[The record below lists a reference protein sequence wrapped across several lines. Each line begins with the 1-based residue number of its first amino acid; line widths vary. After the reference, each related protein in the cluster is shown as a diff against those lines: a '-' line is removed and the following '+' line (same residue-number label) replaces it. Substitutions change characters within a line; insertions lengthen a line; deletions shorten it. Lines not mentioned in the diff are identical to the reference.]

1 MPPKPRPIV
10 RKMSSASKDVGG
22 ASNTKDAP
30 TPSTSM
36 PPPPDP
42 VPPRGILEEEIT
54 ALSSC
59 LQNAVVKT
67 GQIYGFYT
75 DVKRLGIQ
83 KYAPHPPRSL
93 TASLGREVEKYD
105 QLCDAMESQLL
116 RAIAVLRRDLAREEQ
131 RLKAEQEAAAATS
144 TKPSSPSTSTIAP
157 STPLGSPGQTQME
170 ILPDGTQRPKP
181 PAPTP
186 ARRQSAIS
194 LSSLS
199 RPAFPHKLD
208 LSASALRIHPEEMIP
223 SGLSSPVTLAPRSAR
238 TSLPPELVMAAL
250 GDAANRSVDIDLTV
264 DTDMDM
270 GGTSGVGTQQSM
282 DPTLGS
288 SADRPIE
295 LELDIDVSYLGDGSA
310 TGPNNN
316 HQNLPSSA
324 DQQIKPK
331 EEDNMDIDLLQALQT
346 GDHSAAGDDL
356 FASLGVTSDNTHGS
370 AAASAGPSSQTQPAD
385 AFSPG
390 SFLASFGTAPTQAGD
405 AATSDTATASGQDG
419 QIEGFL
425 NSGFFDDHTQTTTT
439 GDAEVDMMDIF
450 NMAAVNPQSNTD
462 NSAS

>member
-10 RKMSSASKDVGG
+10 RKISSASKDVGG
-22 ASNTKDAP
+22 THNAKDAAP
-30 TPSTSM
+30 ASTSM
-36 PPPPDP
+36 PPPPNP

-105 QLCDAMESQLL
+105 QLCDAMESHLL
-116 RAIAVLRRDLAREEQ
+116 RAIAVLQRDLAREEQ
-131 RLKAEQEAAAATS
+131 RLKAEDEAAAAAPKPPISPTS
-144 TKPSSPSTSTIAP
+144 STVAP
-157 STPLGSPGQTQME
+157 STPPGSPGQTQMDT
-170 ILPDGTQRPKP
+170 LPDGTQRPKAT
-181 PAPTP
+181 APTP

-250 GDAANRSVDIDLTV
+250 GDAASRHVDIDLTV
-264 DTDMDM
+264 DSDMDL
-270 GGTSGVGTQQSM
+270 GGPTGPGTQQSM

-295 LELDIDVSYLGDGSA
+295 LELDIDVSYLDNAGAAGPSGS
-310 TGPNNN
+310 N
-316 HQNLPSSA
+316 QNLSGA
-324 DQQIKPK
+324 EGVLNMGNDQQVKPK
-331 EEDNMDIDLLQALQT
+331 EEDNMDIDLLQAFQNVAP
-346 GDHSAAGDDL
+346 SAAGDDI
-356 FASLGVTSDNTHGS
+356 
-370 AAASAGPSSQTQPAD
+370 
-385 AFSPG
+385 
-390 SFLASFGTAPTQAGD
+390 LASFGMASSGNNAPPASGGSNVQSESAAALSFLDSFGTASSSTGEAPGPNQAG
-405 AATSDTATASGQDG
+405 TSGQDG
-419 QIEGFL
+419 QFENML
-425 NSGFFDDHTQTTTT
+425 NSGFFGENPTATSDT
-439 GDAEVDMMDIF
+439 EVNMMDIF
-450 NMAAVNPQSNTD
+450 NMDVNPQSNTD
-462 NSAS
+462 NPAS